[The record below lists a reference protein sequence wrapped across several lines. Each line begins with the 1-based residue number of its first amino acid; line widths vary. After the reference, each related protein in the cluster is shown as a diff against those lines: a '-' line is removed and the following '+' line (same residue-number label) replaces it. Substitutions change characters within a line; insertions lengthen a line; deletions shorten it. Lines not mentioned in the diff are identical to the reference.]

1 MFRME
6 LRKVQEIGGALLVSL
21 PKPWA
26 EGSRIRKGSILA
38 LELRGDGS
46 LVIRPFEGEKESPR
60 ELRVQYPAPSQLH
73 LQNTITAA
81 YLLGFDII
89 RIAGDIRISLEDRE
103 AIKRAYRQLIGLEIV
118 EENSR
123 SITLQFLLQTEG
135 LSLESLFRRMHLLTG
150 GMYRD
155 AINSIVEGDEH
166 LARVVVERDE
176 EVDRIYF
183 LIVRLIRSAMITPL
197 LPSKL
202 KLSLVDLLDYR
213 VAAHLLERI
222 GDASVGIVE
231 MGRNGLQLAEEE
243 RRILGEAGKNLEEM
257 QSLAVEAFLS
267 KSRESIEDLQRREEI
282 LSTNLNSI
290 TLNARNRLPAL
301 VELVK
306 EIARHII
313 DIADLATPLTYSPP

>member
-1 MFRME
+1 MME
-6 LRKVQEIGGALLVSL
+6 LRKVQEIGGALLISL
-21 PKPWA
+21 PKQWA

-38 LELRGDGS
+38 LELRGDGT
-46 LVIRPFEGEKESPR
+46 LMIRPFKGEEERPKELKVP
-60 ELRVQYPAPSQLH
+60 YPTPSQLH

-81 YLLGFDII
+81 YLLGFDTI
-89 RIAGDIRISLEDRE
+89 RITGEARISFEDRE
-103 AIKRAYRQLIGLEIV
+103 ALKRACRQLIGLEIV
-118 EENSR
+118 EEDAR
-123 SITLQFLLQTEG
+123 SVTLQFLLQTES
-135 LSLESLFRRMHLLTG
+135 LSLESLFRRMHLLTE
-150 GMYRD
+150 GMCRD
-155 AINSIVEGDEH
+155 ALNSIVEGDEH

-213 VAAHLLERI
+213 VASHLLERI

-231 MGRNGLQLAEEE
+231 MRGDGLKLEGEE

-267 KSRESIEDLQRREEI
+267 KSRESIEELQRREDE
-282 LSTNLNSI
+282 LFRNLNHM
-290 TLNARNRLPAL
+290 TMNARSRLPAL
-301 VELVK
+301 AELVK

-313 DIADLATPLTYSPP
+313 DIADLATPLTYSPS

>member
-1 MFRME
+1 ME
-6 LRKVQEIGGALLVSL
+6 LRKVQEIGGALLISL

-26 EGSRIRKGSILA
+26 ERYRIRKGSILA
-38 LELRGDGS
+38 IELRGDGS
-46 LVIRPFEGEKESPR
+46 LFISPFKGEEEHPKEIKVP
-60 ELRVQYPAPSQLH
+60 YPQPSQLH
-73 LQNTITAA
+73 LENTVTAA
-81 YLLGFDII
+81 YLLGFDVI
-89 RIAGDIRISLEDRE
+89 RIAGEARISFEDRE
-103 AIKRAYRQLIGLEIV
+103 ALKRASRQLIGLEIM
-118 EENSR
+118 EEDAR

-135 LSLESLFRRMHLLTG
+135 LSLESLFRRMHLLTE
-150 GMYRD
+150 GMCRD

-166 LARVVVERDE
+166 LARVVFERDE

-231 MGRNGLQLAEEE
+231 MGIDEVRLEDEE
-243 RRILGEAGKNLEEM
+243 RGILLEAGKGLGEM

-267 KSRESIEDLQRREEI
+267 KSRESIEELRRREEELFI
-282 LSTNLNSI
+282 NLRSMTLNSRSRI
-290 TLNARNRLPAL
+290 PAL
-301 VELVK
+301 AELVR

-313 DIADLATPLTYSPP
+313 DIADLATPLTYSST

>member
-1 MFRME
+1 MD
-6 LRKVQEIGGALLVSL
+6 LRKVQEIGGALLISL
-21 PKPWA
+21 PKQWA
-26 EGSRIRKGSILA
+26 EGLRIRKGSILA

-46 LVIRPFEGEKESPR
+46 LMIRPFKGEEERPR
-60 ELRVQYPAPSQLH
+60 ELRVPYPTPSQLH

-89 RIAGDIRISLEDRE
+89 RITGEVRISFEDRE
-103 AIKRAYRQLIGLEIV
+103 ALKRACRQLIGLEIM
-118 EENSR
+118 EEDAR
-123 SITLQFLLQTEG
+123 SVTLQFLPQTEG
-135 LSLESLFRRMHLLTG
+135 LSLESLFRRMHLLTE
-150 GMYRD
+150 GMCRD

-183 LIVRLIRSAMITPL
+183 LIVRLIRSAMITPF

-213 VAAHLLERI
+213 VASHLLERI

-231 MGRNGLQLAEEE
+231 MRTDGLKLEGEE
-243 RRILGEAGKNLEEM
+243 RRILVEAGKNLEEM
-257 QSLAVEAFLS
+257 QSLAIEAFLS
-267 KSRESIEDLQRREEI
+267 KSRGSIGELQRREEE
-282 LSTNLNSI
+282 LFSDLNHMTI
-290 TLNARNRLPAL
+290 NARDRLPAL
-301 VELVK
+301 AELVK

-313 DIADLATPLTYSPP
+313 DIADLATPLTYSPC

>member
-1 MFRME
+1 ME

-26 EGSRIRKGSILA
+26 EGSRIGKGSILA

-46 LVIRPFEGEKESPR
+46 LVIRPFKGEEERPR
-60 ELRVQYPAPSQLH
+60 ELKVPYPTPSRLH
-73 LQNTITAA
+73 LQNTVTAA
-81 YLLGFDII
+81 YLLGYDII
-89 RIAGDIRISLEDRE
+89 RIAGEARISFEDRE
-103 AIKRAYRQLIGLEIV
+103 ALKRAYRQLIGLEIV
-118 EENSR
+118 EEDAR

-135 LSLESLFRRMHLLTG
+135 ISLESLLRRMHLLTG
-150 GMYRD
+150 GMCRD

-183 LIVRLIRSAMITPL
+183 LMVRLIRSAMITPF

-213 VAAHLLERI
+213 VAAHLIERI

-231 MGRNGLQLAEEE
+231 MRRDGIQLEEEE
-243 RRILGEAGKNLEEM
+243 RRILAEASRNLEEM
-257 QSLAVEAFLS
+257 QGLAVEAFLS
-267 KSRESIEDLQRREEI
+267 KSRESIEELQRREELLYNNLDHMAMNTRSRI
-282 LSTNLNSI
+282 L
-290 TLNARNRLPAL
+290 AL
-301 VELVK
+301 AELVK

-313 DIADLATPLTYSPP
+313 DIADLATPLTYSPS